1 MRWISTTILLLFTAI
16 LFACGGYFSG
26 SNPANSNQSNS
37 PANSLSAENNNINA
51 NVEDMANA
59 NANIQNLPI
68 KRPTPSPKPEA
79 LTRTGP
85 DDSVITAENNEQGD
99 LVETRV
105 FKNHDM
111 LAKVERILTASRR
124 EGNIRVFLKN
134 GRVYEFSVGRLK
146 NALNE
151 SPEEIIKAVGG
162 EAAAAGQ
169 QTGNRAQTDS
179 KNGSGAARTANTA
192 STPQKQ

>member
-1 MRWISTTILLLFTAI
+1 MRWIAATILLLFTAI

-26 SNPANSNQSNS
+26 SNPANSAQSNS

-59 NANIQNLPI
+59 NTNIQNLPI
-68 KRPTPSPKPEA
+68 KRPTPLPKPEA

-134 GRVYEFSVGRLK
+134 GRVYEFPVGRLK

-151 SPEEIIKAVGG
+151 SPEEILKAVGG

-169 QTGNRAQTDS
+169 QATNRAQTDS

-192 STPQKQ
+192 PTPQKQ